1 MAQPVAHD
9 LCKLARIAAAQ
20 LRLSLLQ
27 TLAPTV
33 HAGLAIRM
41 QRLLH
46 LLHVSLAGHRAQPL
60 TRLLDWQRH
69 PEAVSELEQHD
80 FPLDA
85 ENDSPL
91 TGYHPARPMP
101 AIHDG
106 NADGQPHAVQATRR
120 GLTKSTSRSLELET
134 WGRLTQSFAAD
145 RLSQTVGTTTRVAAA
160 AVPPARS

>member
-1 MAQPVAHD
+1 
-9 LCKLARIAAAQ
+9 
-20 LRLSLLQ
+20 
-27 TLAPTV
+27 
-33 HAGLAIRM
+33 M

-106 NADGQPHAVQATRR
+106 NPDGQPHAPGYPPQPHQPDQPLAKDM
-120 GLTKSTSRSLELET
+120 GGALEALTE
-134 WGRLTQSFAAD
+134 
-145 RLSQTVGTTTRVAAA
+145 
-160 AVPPARS
+160 